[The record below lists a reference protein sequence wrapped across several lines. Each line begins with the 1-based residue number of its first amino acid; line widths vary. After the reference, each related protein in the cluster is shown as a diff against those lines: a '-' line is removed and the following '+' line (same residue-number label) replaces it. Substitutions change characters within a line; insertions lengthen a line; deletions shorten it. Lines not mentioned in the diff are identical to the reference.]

1 MSIRIT
7 TTLPAQT
14 QLFSTS
20 ELICALNAAESRFNR
35 AVRDAEITPLG
46 TVGRVTLF
54 AVTLLIGERNPN
66 RRGAGG
72 PIKIQPHRLVR
83 LESRNCCSW
92 SIHDHKPARRRAF
105 LLLRPSG

>member
-35 AVRDAEITPLG
+35 AVRDAEITARH
-46 TVGRVTLF
+46 GR
-54 AVTLLIGERNPN
+54 ASD
-66 RRGAGG
+66 
-72 PIKIQPHRLVR
+72 LVR
-83 LESRNCCSW
+83 R
-92 SIHDHKPARRRAF
+92 DARRA
-105 LLLRPSG
+105 